1 MSSPSNLITEPV
13 CGLSRKLEIEIVE
26 FVLRFTVPVACSVA
40 PPPVNVIVGTSLYPL
55 PLSLILTAASSPV
68 VKSTCAVATAV
79 VPPSASGA
87 LIVTVGVLV
96 YPVPAK
102 DNVTLPT
109 VE

>member
-1 MSSPSNLITEPV
+1 M
-13 CGLSRKLEIEIVE
+13 
-26 FVLRFTVPVACSVA
+26 
-40 PPPVNVIVGTSLYPL
+40 
-55 PLSLILTAASSPV
+55 LTAASSPV

-79 VPPSASGA
+79 VPPTASGA

-102 DNVTLPT
+102 DSVTLPT